1 MRCSRQRTRRH
12 QEPRRLSLV
21 AKNRQ
26 RELISRK
33 WYQRSWHQNCEV
45 NFVNEKQ
52 KVRFRPDSPSARSLD
67 ISTDAIGTVI
77 CRCRIL
83 REGERGPDRLDVRF
97 GERRFA
103 WGVPEKEFE
112 VILN

>member
-1 MRCSRQRTRRH
+1 GYSNDAHPNYQDLWPGIISASTSRCFCRH
-12 QEPRRLSLV
+12 QSPRAHS
-21 AKNRQ
+21 
-26 RELISRK
+26 
-33 WYQRSWHQNCEV
+33 
-45 NFVNEKQ
+45 F
-52 KVRFRPDSPSARSLD
+52 SAS
-67 ISTDAIGTVI
+67 DAIGTVI
-77 CRCRIL
+77 CRYRIL

>member
-1 MRCSRQRTRRH
+1 MSW
-12 QEPRRLSLV
+12 
-21 AKNRQ
+21 
-26 RELISRK
+26 RE
-33 WYQRSWHQNCEV
+33 NCGV

-52 KVRFRPDSPSARSLD
+52 KFRFRPDSPVARELD

-77 CRCRIL
+77 CRYRPQ
-83 REGERGPDRLDVRF
+83 REGEPAPDRLDVRF